1 MYLTFSSRTR
11 VGYVFHFSDQ
21 FQIILVLC
29 SKITCH
35 DWLCRKDTHTCQAAT
50 VNLAQC
56 PLVCL
61 VTPVL
66 VHAVH
71 LTTLLSLVDG
81 PESRPPSSGS
91 GEVQVERP
99 VVDFRYDR
107 WSTMDIHRAIL
118 FHLITYRTWGVI
130 ETERWKGRKKECI
143 AMHIFWLQ
151 AATDIKYTKDF
162 APLFFIEE

>member
-1 MYLTFSSRTR
+1 MYLTFSSRTAP
-11 VGYVFHFSDQ
+11 GYFFHFNNQ

-35 DWLCRKDTHTCQAAT
+35 VWLCRKDTHTCQAAT

-56 PLVCL
+56 PLVGL

-107 WSTMDIHRAIL
+107 WSTMDILRANP
-118 FHLITYRTWGVI
+118 FHLIINRTYTS
-130 ETERWKGRKKECI
+130 TEDQRRKRKKGRI
-143 AMHIFWLQ
+143 LSSAFIF
-151 AATDIKYTKDF
+151 
-162 APLFFIEE
+162 LFK

>member
-1 MYLTFSSRTR
+1 MYLTFSSRTTPR
-11 VGYVFHFSDQ
+11 YFSHSTDQ

-35 DWLCRKDTHTCQAAT
+35 VWLCRKDTHTCQAPT

-56 PLVCL
+56 PLVGL

-107 WSTMDIHRAIL
+107 WSTTEQIH
-118 FHLITYRTWGVI
+118 FHFIWSLIEHG
-130 ETERWKGRKKECI
+130 EDQHWKEKGDCTI
-143 AMHIFWLQ
+143 VHYFGPI
-151 AATDIKYTKDF
+151 
-162 APLFFIEE
+162 

>member
-1 MYLTFSSRTR
+1 MYLTFSSPTTP
-11 VGYVFHFSDQ
+11 GYFSHSSDQ

-35 DWLCRKDTHTCQAAT
+35 VWLSREDTHTCQAPT

-56 PLVCL
+56 PLVGL

-71 LTTLLSLVDG
+71 LTTLLSLVDR

-107 WSTMDIHRAIL
+107 WSTTDTVRANPFP
-118 FHLITYRTWGVI
+118 FHLIFNRTWRGSALKG
-130 ETERWKGRKKECI
+130 KGRIHEI
-143 AMHIFWLQ
+143 A
-151 AATDIKYTKDF
+151 
-162 APLFFIEE
+162 LFLTNIS